1 MRVRAMLGIARRPP
15 WIRNAARIAA
25 LERNQAAIRQTM
37 MRGFWQAMDRIDA
50 LTLPGREV
58 TCPCCGTAARRE
70 ELEHRVATCAFGGG
84 RLERYVCRTCDA
96 IFGPTKV
103 LELDAA
109 MLAAD
114 YANLYTDYS
123 EADSTASEL
132 RAFGMLQAKP
142 GGRYLNWGCGLWSHS
157 VERLREQGFD
167 ASGYEPSAPGA
178 AAPNVITAASALT
191 GPYDGIFSNNVIE
204 HLIDPV
210 AELGAMAALLAPGGR
225 MVHASPCYAYAYA
238 ETRYHV
244 FFPLG
249 RAPEVLAARLG
260 VRVAGRVED
269 GEFIAVVFAKD

>member
-1 MRVRAMLGIARRPP
+1 MRRKIRLP
-15 WIRNAARIAA
+15 WSGHAARLAA
-25 LERNQAAIRQTM
+25 LERGQAAIRQTM
-37 MRGFWQAMDRIDA
+37 MRGFWQAMDRLDT
-50 LTLPGREV
+50 LTLPGRDV
-58 TCPCCGTAARRE
+58 TCPGCATTARRE
-70 ELEHRVATCAFGGG
+70 TLEHKISTCIFGGG
-84 RLERYVCRTCDA
+84 RLERYVCGNCDA

-103 LELDAA
+103 LELDPA

-132 RAFGMLQAKP
+132 RAFEMLPPKP

-157 VERLREQGFD
+157 VERLRERGFD
-167 ASGYEPSAPGA
+167 AWGYEPSAPGA
-178 AAPNVITAASALT
+178 AAAHVITAAAALA

-210 AELGAMAALLAPGGR
+210 AELGAMAALLVPGGR

-238 ETRYHV
+238 HTRYHV

-249 RAPEVLAARLG
+249 RAPEMLAQRLG
-260 VRVAGRVED
+260 MRVVDRVTD
-269 GEFIAVVFAKD
+269 GEFIAVVYARD

>member
-1 MRVRAMLGIARRPP
+1 MRLPSPRLPWPRTKARL
-15 WIRNAARIAA
+15 AA
-25 LERNQAAIRQTM
+25 LERNQAMARQTM
-37 MRGFWQAMDRIDA
+37 MRGFWQAMDRLDT
-50 LTLPGREV
+50 LTLPGRNV
-58 TCPCCGTAARRE
+58 TCPCCATTARRE
-70 ELEHRVATCAFGGG
+70 ALEHRLATCAFAGG
-84 RLERYVCRTCDA
+84 RLERYVCPTCDA

-103 LELDAA
+103 LELDPA

-132 RAFGMLQAKP
+132 RAFAMLAPRP

-157 VERLREQGFD
+157 VGRLRQQGYD
-167 ASGYEPSAPGA
+167 AWGYEPSAPGA
-178 AAPNVITAASALT
+178 AGRHIITAASALA

-238 ETRYHV
+238 ETHYHV

-249 RAPEVLAARLG
+249 RAPQVLAKQLG
-260 VRVAGRVED
+260 MRVVDRVDD
-269 GEFIAVVFAKD
+269 GEFIAVVFARD